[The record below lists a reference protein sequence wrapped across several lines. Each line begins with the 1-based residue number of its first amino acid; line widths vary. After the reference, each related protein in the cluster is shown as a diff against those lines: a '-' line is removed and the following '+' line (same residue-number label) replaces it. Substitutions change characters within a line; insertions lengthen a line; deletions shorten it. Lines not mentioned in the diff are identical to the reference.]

1 MKIKPQKRAPE
12 IRTSPKNMPV
22 NSYYRPAKTS
32 KNIKLDDNYQ
42 KPSSSRF
49 TFSKLINFALFL
61 GIIGLVVFATTLS
74 SSPEIQLKKKD
85 IKYYDTTEY
94 ERAASEFMSDS
105 ILNKSKLLFQS
116 TTFESKMRERFP
128 EISQIA
134 SIAPLGGRDLTVVIS
149 VSEPFASLSNGSEKG
164 ILNSDGVLVSTNNL
178 QSDDSGLVKIR
189 FITPQENFNIGSRI
203 LTEDE
208 VILIS
213 ELDRE
218 LNTMTLKDGSK
229 LKIDEVLFNVSNGQ
243 LEVKLN
249 NKPYYLKL
257 STFGDADL
265 QVGAVKA
272 TLRQLDIENT
282 LPTKYLDV
290 RVPNR
295 VFVI

>member
-1 MKIKPQKRAPE
+1 M
-12 IRTSPKNMPV
+12 SV
-22 NSYYRPAKTS
+22 NSYYRPVKNS
-32 KNIKLDDNYQ
+32 KSIKLEDSQQ
-42 KPSSSRF
+42 KTKTKRLSI
-49 TFSKLINFALFL
+49 SKIINFVL
-61 GIIGLVVFATTLS
+61 IISIVGLVVFATTLS

-85 IKYYDTTEY
+85 IQYYDTVEY
-94 ERAASEFMSDS
+94 QNAAKEFMSDS

-116 TTFESKMRERFP
+116 TTFESKMRDRFP

-149 VSEPFASLSNGSEKG
+149 VSDPFATLANGSQIG

-189 FITPQENFNIGSRI
+189 FITPQENFNVGSRI
-203 LTEDE
+203 LTEQE
-208 VILIS
+208 VGLIS

-218 LNTMTLKDGSK
+218 LDTMTLKDGSK
-229 LKIDEVLFNVSNGQ
+229 LQINEVLFNVSNGQ
-243 LEVKLN
+243 MEVKFN
-249 NKPYYLKL
+249 EKPYYLKL

-272 TLRQLDIENT
+272 SLRQLDKDNT

-295 VFVI
+295 VFCRIC